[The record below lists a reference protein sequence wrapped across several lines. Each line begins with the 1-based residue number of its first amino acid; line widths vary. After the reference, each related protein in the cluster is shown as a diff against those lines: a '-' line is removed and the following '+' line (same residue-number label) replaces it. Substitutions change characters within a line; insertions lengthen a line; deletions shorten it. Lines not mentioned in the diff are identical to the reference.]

1 MREKF
6 LEYLS
11 NVERQMSEDRRE
23 QIVHFAETKLTDFLR
38 QFIDSAYPGLYARID
53 RKFYVDV
60 ENKMQV
66 SAKMRQVAEMN
77 SMYGLSIMHYKN
89 FLGSALFRGND
100 RPLLAPE
107 EKKVPKAVASPEEI
121 NKQPDPLL
129 PDQEEPTTKEGK
141 SQQVNITRYER
152 DAEDR
157 KKALERDNYECQVC
171 HINFE
176 SVYGEIG
183 RGYIEVHHL
192 YPVCN
197 MGEDYQFD
205 ALDPERGL
213 VCLCSNCHS
222 MIHRGGH
229 YEERDGKRVMIPMN
243 LQDLQL
249 LYAKLNPKN

>member
-6 LEYLS
+6 IDYLS
-11 NVERQMSEDRRE
+11 KVDRNMSNEKRE
-23 QIVHFAETKLTDFLR
+23 QIVYFAETRLADFLR
-38 QFIDSAYPGLYARID
+38 QFIDSGYPGLYGCID
-53 RKFYVDV
+53 RQFYVDT
-60 ENKMQV
+60 EAKMQV
-66 SAKMRQVAEMN
+66 NPQMRQFTESE

-89 FLGSALFRGND
+89 FLGSKLFRGKD
-100 RPLLAPE
+100 KLYL
-107 EKKVPKAVASPEEI
+107 SPEERKAKKVVASSEKNN
-121 NKQPDPLL
+121 NKYDPLL
-129 PDQEEPTTKEGK
+129 PDPEEPTKEGE

-152 DAEDR
+152 DPEDR

-183 RGYIEVHHL
+183 KGYIEVHHL

-229 YEERDGKRVMIPMN
+229 YEERDGKRIMIPMN
-243 LQDLQL
+243 LKDLKR
-249 LYAKLNPKN
+249 LYAKLNQKN